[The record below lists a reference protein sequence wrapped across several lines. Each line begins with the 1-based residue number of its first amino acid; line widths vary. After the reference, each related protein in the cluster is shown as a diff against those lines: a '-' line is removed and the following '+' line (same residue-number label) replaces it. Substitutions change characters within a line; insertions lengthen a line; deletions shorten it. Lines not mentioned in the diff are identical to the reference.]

1 MLPLYFLTM
10 IGGYVVG
17 SIPTAYL
24 IVKHTNKVDIR
35 QAGSG
40 NVGGFNAAQ
49 VTRSKFV
56 GILVGVLDGVKGLLV
71 VLVTAG
77 IAPNEFWV
85 PAIALLSAIVGHN
98 YPMWLRFKG
107 GRGLATAAG
116 GMFFVGF
123 TYTIVWCS
131 IWTIGKLAK
140 RDILTS
146 NLIAIFFTPVILGIV
161 PWSIVSK
168 AVVVKVEPEPFLLFA
183 CALSL
188 LLTLSHLDVI
198 KQLWKT
204 PATEKNSRETIQ

>member
-1 MLPLYFLTM
+1 MLYFLT
-10 IGGYVVG
+10 ILGGYVVG

-24 IVKHTNKVDIR
+24 IVKRTIKVDIR

-49 VTRSKFV
+49 VTQSKFV
-56 GILVGVLDGVKGLLV
+56 GILVGVLDGLKGLLV
-71 VLVTAG
+71 VLVTAW
-77 IAPNEFWV
+77 ITPNEFWV
-85 PAIALLSAIVGHN
+85 PAIALLSAIAGHN
-98 YPMWLRFKG
+98 YPIWLKFKG

-146 NLIAIFFTPVILGIV
+146 NLIAIFLTPVVLSII
-161 PWSIVSK
+161 PWSVVSK
-168 AVVVKVEPEPFLLFA
+168 AIVVKVEPEPFLLFS
-183 CALSL
+183 CLL
-188 LLTLSHLDVI
+188 TILLTLSHIDAI
-198 KQLWKT
+198 KQRWKT
-204 PATEKNSRETIQ
+204 PAREKNLREQ